1 MKNKKNYRIITTAIA
16 VVVMVIWMTSWAQKQ
31 NSGLKNS
38 EVFVTETV
46 EAEMKHVINLLD
58 KEDYEA
64 LQELADDTMKEFVSE
79 EVLGDAKTQ
88 ISENWGSLE
97 KLGKIYLSEAEQ
109 DGNPMVG
116 GQVKAVYENV
126 KVTYMIV
133 FDQEMKLAGL
143 YIK

>member
-16 VVVMVIWMTSWAQKQ
+16 VFVLVVWMISWAQKQ
-31 NSGLKNS
+31 NSGLENS

-46 EAEMKHVINLLD
+46 ETEMKHVIDLLNH
-58 KEDYEA
+58 EDYEA

-88 ISENWGSLE
+88 ISENWGNLE

-133 FDQEMKLAGL
+133 FNQDMKLAGL